1 MINAERYIFCPPF
14 MDFTKGYSNK
24 DLQLFM
30 SPTRIFMTFGMW
42 KVEFLN
48 LVMTQVRQR
57 EKVLNF
63 RIKALFLRVILCA
76 ERHFKMNEI
85 HR

>member
-48 LVMTQVRQR
+48 LVMT
-57 EKVLNF
+57 
-63 RIKALFLRVILCA
+63 
-76 ERHFKMNEI
+76 
-85 HR
+85 